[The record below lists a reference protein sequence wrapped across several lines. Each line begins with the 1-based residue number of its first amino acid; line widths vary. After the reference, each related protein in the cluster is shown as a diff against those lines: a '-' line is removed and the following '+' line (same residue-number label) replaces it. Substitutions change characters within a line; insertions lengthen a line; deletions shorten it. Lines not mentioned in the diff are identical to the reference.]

1 MTSLFQVPQNARE
14 NGPGRSS
21 MLTFFNF
28 PAMTA
33 VNDIVLIHY
42 EDKPLV
48 FARVEEILADHK
60 PGWYHVRLLM
70 LQVPVQLVTWILR
83 DAYIE
88 GEPFTMNGKRMRLER
103 IQAPAPVEAETPPE
117 SPPRSEKKTTTA
129 KVVNLADLKKK

>member
-1 MTSLFQVPQNARE
+1 
-14 NGPGRSS
+14 
-21 MLTFFNF
+21 
-28 PAMTA
+28 MTA

-48 FARVEEILADHK
+48 FARIEEILADHK

-88 GEPFTMNGKRMRLER
+88 GEPFTMNGKQMRLER
-103 IQAPAPVEAETPPE
+103 ITAPAPTEAEVAAPPA
-117 SPPRSEKKTTTA
+117 PKPRSRQKRADA
-129 KVVNLADLKKK
+129 KVISLADLKKK

>member
-1 MTSLFQVPQNARE
+1 MT
-14 NGPGRSS
+14 
-21 MLTFFNF
+21 T
-28 PAMTA
+28 

-48 FARVEEILADHK
+48 FARIEEILADHK

-88 GEPFTMNGKRMRLER
+88 GEPFTMNGRRMRLER
-103 IQAPAPVEAETPPE
+103 IQAPIPTHAETPP
-117 SPPRSEKKTTTA
+117 SPKPRSDQKTAET
-129 KVVNLADLKKK
+129 KVISLADLKKK

>member
-1 MTSLFQVPQNARE
+1 
-14 NGPGRSS
+14 
-21 MLTFFNF
+21 
-28 PAMTA
+28 MTA
-33 VNDIVLIHY
+33 ENDIVLIHY

-48 FARVEEILADHK
+48 FARIEEILADHK

-103 IQAPAPVEAETPPE
+103 IAAPIPSDVEAPPAPKPP
-117 SPPRSEKKTTTA
+117 SRRQNADA
-129 KVVNLADLKKK
+129 KVISLADLKKK

>member
-1 MTSLFQVPQNARE
+1 
-14 NGPGRSS
+14 
-21 MLTFFNF
+21 
-28 PAMTA
+28 MTA
-33 VNDIVLIHY
+33 INDIVLIHY

-48 FARVEEILADHK
+48 FARIEEILADHK

-103 IQAPAPVEAETPPE
+103 ITAPAQPEAPADPAPGPQ
-117 SPPRSEKKTTTA
+117 SAKKTSDA
-129 KVVNLADLKKK
+129 KVISLADLKKK

>member
-1 MTSLFQVPQNARE
+1 
-14 NGPGRSS
+14 
-21 MLTFFNF
+21 
-28 PAMTA
+28 MTA

-88 GEPFTMNGKRMRLER
+88 GEPFTMNGKRMHLER
-103 IQAPAPVEAETPPE
+103 IQAPSPVEAETPPE

-129 KVVNLADLKKK
+129 KVDNLADLKKK

>member
-1 MTSLFQVPQNARE
+1 
-14 NGPGRSS
+14 
-21 MLTFFNF
+21 
-28 PAMTA
+28 MTA

-48 FARVEEILADHK
+48 FARIEEILADHK

-88 GEPFTMNGKRMRLER
+88 GEPFTMSGKRMRLER
-103 IQAPAPVEAETPPE
+103 ITAPAQPDGHPDPA
-117 SPPRSEKKTTTA
+117 SKSRSREKTADA
-129 KVVNLADLKKK
+129 KVISLADLKKK